1 MQLKIKEALKGV
13 FIVLVIVVGIW
24 VFFRYQQGRAHRDLA
39 KKIAELSPRGGLPET
54 IEGLRTAIAAY
65 EEQIELNVKEGA
77 QTGVYWKILA
87 TRLADKGMHRDALDA
102 LERAIYFDG
111 EEPTLFYLTG
121 ISAAV
126 TAKSSLDFPG
136 SGNGEEARNRYFA
149 LAESAHLRAIE
160 LDPGY
165 SRPRYA
171 IGILYVFELNRPAE
185 AIPHLRR
192 YLELMST
199 DTDAMFALA
208 RAYYMTGSAQNAA
221 DMYDRIM
228 DTTRDKTKREEA
240 QRNKEFVMGQNYG

>member
-1 MQLKIKEALKGV
+1 MRLKVKEALKGIV
-13 FIVLVIVVGIW
+13 IVLVIAGGIW
-24 VFFRYQQGRAHRDLA
+24 GFSRYQRGSAHRDLA
-39 KKIAELSPRGGLPET
+39 KKIAELSPKGAPPET
-54 IEGLRTAIAAY
+54 IGGLQAAIAAY
-65 EEQIELNVKEGA
+65 EEQIELNVREGA
-77 QTGVYWKILA
+77 QTGAYWKILA

-102 LERAIYFDG
+102 LERAIYFNG

-126 TAKSSLDFPG
+126 AAKSSLDFPG
-136 SGNGEEARNRYFA
+136 TADGEEARGRYFA

-171 IGILYVFELNRPAE
+171 IGILYVFELDRPAE

-208 RAYYMTGSAQNAA
+208 RAYYMTGNTQDAVEI
-221 DMYDRIM
+221 YDRIISV
-228 DTTRDKTKREEA
+228 TKDRTKKDEA
-240 QRNKEFVMGQNYG
+240 QRNREFVLGRSYG

>member
-1 MQLKIKEALKGV
+1 MRLKIKEALKGV
-13 FIVLVIVVGIW
+13 VIVLVIAGGIW
-24 VFFRYQQGRAHRDLA
+24 GFSRYQQGRVHRDLA
-39 KKIAELSPRGGLPET
+39 KKIAALSPRGAPPET
-54 IEGLRTAIAAY
+54 IEGLRIAIAAY
-65 EEQIELNVKEGA
+65 EEQIELNVREGA

-102 LERAIYFDG
+102 LERAIYFNG

-126 TAKSSLDFPG
+126 AAKSSLDFPG
-136 SGNGEEARNRYFA
+136 AKDGEEGRNRYFA

-171 IGILYVFELNRPAE
+171 IGILYVFELDRPAD
-185 AIPHLRR
+185 AIPHLQR

-208 RAYYMTGSAQNAA
+208 RAWYMIGNARNA
-221 DMYDRIM
+221 VDMYDRIM
-228 DTTRDKTKREEA
+228 SVTKDRAKREDA
-240 QRNKEFVMGQNYG
+240 QRNREFVLGQSYG